1 MGEERRILTGGL
13 LLHICNGEVFKKDKA
28 QDAHLRINLKFTL
41 HLPFGVE
48 KQTSLER
55 K

>member
-1 MGEERRILTGGL
+1 MGEKRPLLTGWL
-13 LLHICNGEVFKKDKA
+13 LLHICNREDFKEDKA

-48 KQTSLER
+48 KQTSVER